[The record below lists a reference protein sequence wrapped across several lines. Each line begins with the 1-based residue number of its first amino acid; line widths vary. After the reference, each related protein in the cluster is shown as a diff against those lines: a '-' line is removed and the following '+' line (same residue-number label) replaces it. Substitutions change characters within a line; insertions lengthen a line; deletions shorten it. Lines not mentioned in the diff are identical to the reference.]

1 MGGAA
6 VSFPLLRPLFNRCP
20 SNNSEESGWVSL
32 PLQDKRMGP
41 WKRHKVTKKD
51 GAVIMQWLGD
61 LRRCGICRGATPI
74 DMMRNHIDQ
83 NLRCRADR
91 TLGPR

>member
-1 MGGAA
+1 VGGAA
-6 VSFPLLRPLFNRCP
+6 VSFPLLRSLFNRCP

-61 LRRCGICRGATPI
+61 LRRCGISDREF
-74 DMMRNHIDQ
+74 DMSVKSILQ
-83 NLRCRADR
+83 LELGRASA
-91 TLGPR
+91 